1 MLIIFFHHYY
11 LPLLYNHRITC
22 VQQNI
27 LNSIQVTRFCG
38 LIYWLRPLCRSACY
52 LTLPTFCRSSAPSCF
67 LSGLLLTKLFCWVCA
82 QYVRSG

>member
-38 LIYWLRPLCRSACY
+38 LIY
-52 LTLPTFCRSSAPSCF
+52 
-67 LSGLLLTKLFCWVCA
+67 
-82 QYVRSG
+82 